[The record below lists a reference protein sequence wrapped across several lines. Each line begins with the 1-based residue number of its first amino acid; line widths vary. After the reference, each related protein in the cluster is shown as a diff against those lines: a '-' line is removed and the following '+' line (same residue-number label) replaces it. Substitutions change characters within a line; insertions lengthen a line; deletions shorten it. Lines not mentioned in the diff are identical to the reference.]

1 MWERSKTSRVSW
13 PEIVVA
19 TFSETPRSNQVANR
33 RPPQVMDDK
42 TSVPLVVGSFN
53 VSQPFEPHGDARS
66 LPCLAE
72 IRVFEYAAGSAPCG
86 TRRHPPRFAL
96 VTCQR
101 IQRIEAVDL
110 AAVCVQ
116 NPGEFFL

>member
-13 PEIVVA
+13 PEIVIA

-53 VSQPFEPHGDARS
+53 VSQPFEPHGSARDTRLRFCIFMELGDILHAS
-66 LPCLAE
+66 LWLPACASG
-72 IRVFEYAAGSAPCG
+72 A
-86 TRRHPPRFAL
+86 
-96 VTCQR
+96 
-101 IQRIEAVDL
+101 
-110 AAVCVQ
+110 
-116 NPGEFFL
+116 